1 MKTAEY
7 RADRSRRHVRRVGGI
22 LIGALSA
29 TMAFAAVPAP
39 ATVQADPSRPEP
51 MAGFDPPKSSG
62 VVLDRSSQGVP
73 HITAPNY
80 EKLAYGAAWTMAEDD
95 LCGMAFDGLKARG
108 ELAQTFGREPVEE
121 FTPNEGIEPF
131 EDNVASDLYYKL
143 LQHRG
148 YPERGLRG
156 PQAPSARAR
165 ASVRGY
171 VRGYNDFL
179 ERHPNSDP
187 RCAGEPWVKPRT
199 ERDVWL
205 GAHQY
210 DDWEFDFAERL
221 NAEPPARNGSQVS
234 AHAAGP
240 PAPADSDAETKRPVP
255 EHSQAI
261 ALGDRVTGDGAIV
274 AYDPH
279 NPAETSLDPGF
290 ARLTIPG
297 RLDVF
302 GHRSRFSPAL
312 YAGANA
318 NFSWALTFSHQQRR
332 VIRRLKLAPG
342 SPTSYIV
349 DGKTIPMGRDRVS
362 VKVREPDGTF
372 SRRTHTF
379 YKTKWGDVLVRGDGS
394 GRTDLPWTKTT
405 AYATDE
411 SAIARTSQRLFDY
424 HLDINRAQS
433 FADLRALVARWGGFL
448 DSQLTGA
455 DTSGRTYFFGGV
467 GAPNID
473 AQHQERCI
481 NDARAQAI
489 FEITGEPVL
498 DGSTTDC
505 ALPSQPGAF
514 RPGTVGVDGIPQLQ
528 SRLYTANGNNSHWLV
543 TRSRRLEG
551 FNPFFTDPLTRER
564 AQVTPRARLILSMAE
579 ELVGRARTSGRPLDA
594 AAVARAFL
602 EPRDSRSGPEL
613 DGVVAWCRDQ
623 DTVRASDGALIDVS
637 AACDVLARWDQR
649 HRVDSRGGTLWRLFW
664 AKLFNHFSDT
674 TLPMRTPY
682 SVEDPINTPRGL
694 RFTRRVAA
702 TFADAV
708 QAIRNAGL
716 PLDVSV
722 GDTMRLVRW
731 GTDGPEFPGRG
742 CGMSEML
749 GCNVVNYN
757 DEDLD
762 QVRARTDG
770 SGTHAAFVAQLR
782 PHGPATVKY
791 YTPLQVRNPS
801 SPWYWSN
808 IDDYYSTM
816 RTSTLHLRQPRKQPD
831 S

>member
-1 MKTAEY
+1 MKTT
-7 RADRSRRHVRRVGGI
+7 GCI
-22 LIGALSA
+22 LVGALSSA
-29 TMAFAAVPAP
+29 IALVAMPAP
-39 ATVQADPSRPEP
+39 ATVQSDPAAPTP
-51 MAGFDPPKSSG
+51 VTGFDPPRSSG
-62 VVLDRSSQGVP
+62 VTVDRSRQGVP

-108 ELAQTFGREPVEE
+108 ELARTFGPEPVEE
-121 FTPNEGIEPF
+121 FMPNEGIEPF
-131 EDNVASDLYYKL
+131 EDNVASDFYYRL

-156 PQAPSARAR
+156 PQAPSGRAR
-165 ASVRGY
+165 SAVRGY

-179 ERHPNSDP
+179 ERHPDSDP
-187 RCAGEPWVKPRT
+187 RCAGEAWLKPRT
-199 ERDVWL
+199 ARDVWL

-210 DDWEFDFAERL
+210 DDWEFAFAERL
-221 NAEPPARNGSQVS
+221 NARPPAQSGS
-234 AHAAGP
+234 
-240 PAPADSDAETKRPVP
+240 ADSTGTGKPVRHQT

-261 ALGDRVTGDGAIV
+261 ALGDRVTGEGAIL

-332 VIRRLKLAPG
+332 VIRRLKLTPG
-342 SPTSYIV
+342 SPRSYIV
-349 DGKTIPMGRDRVS
+349 DGRSIPMGQDRVS
-362 VKVREPDGTF
+362 VEVRTDDGTL
-372 SRRTHTF
+372 SRHTHTF

-394 GRTDLPWTKTT
+394 GPTDLPWTRTT

-411 SAIARTSQRLFDY
+411 SFIARTSQRLFDY
-424 HLDINRAQS
+424 HIDINRARS
-433 FADLRALVARWGGFL
+433 FADLRKLVARWGGFL

-455 DTSGRTYFFGGV
+455 DTSGRAYFFGGV

-473 AQHQERCI
+473 AQRQERCI
-481 NDARAQAI
+481 NDARARAI
-489 FEITGEPVL
+489 FESTGEPVL

-505 ALPSQPGAF
+505 ALPSQPGSF

-551 FNPFFTDPLTRER
+551 FNPFFTDPQTRER

-579 ELVGRARTSGRPLDA
+579 ELVGHARRSGRPLDA
-594 AAVARAFL
+594 AYVAKAFL
-602 EPRDSRSGPEL
+602 DPRDSRSDPEL
-613 DGVVAWCRDQ
+613 AGVVGWCRDQ
-623 DTVRASDGALIDVS
+623 DEVRASDGASVDIS
-637 AACDVLARWDQR
+637 KACDVLARWDQR
-649 HRVDSRGGTLWRLFW
+649 HRADSRGGTLWRLFW
-664 AKLFNHFSDT
+664 AKLFNHFSDIT
-674 TLPMRTPY
+674 VPMRTPY
-682 SVEDPINTPRGL
+682 SVDDPINTPRGL
-694 RFTRRVAA
+694 RFTPRVAA

-708 QAIRNAGL
+708 QAIRQAGL
-716 PLDVSV
+716 PLDVPV
-722 GDTMRLVRW
+722 GDTLRLIRW
-731 GTDGPEFPGRG
+731 GTEGPELPGRG
-742 CGMSEML
+742 CGMSDML
-749 GCNVVNYN
+749 GCNIVNYN
-757 DEDLD
+757 DEKLD
-762 QVRARTDG
+762 QVYAATDG
-770 SGTHAAFVAQLR
+770 SGTHAAFIARLR

-801 SPWYWSN
+801 SPWFWSN
-808 IDDYYSTM
+808 IEDYYSTM
-816 RTSTLHLRQPRKQPD
+816 RTSTLQLHQPRRQAGHPADAKAP
-831 S
+831 